1 MLTVERTKTITKLA
15 LPVVVALGSTLT
27 MELIDLAMVGR
38 LGDTAIAAVGLS
50 IFSGN
55 VVFAFMTGITFA
67 VQGIVARSRGEG
79 SQLPAWLPLRGGI
92 VIALLAGTP
101 LTILAY
107 LLTPFLFSLTSSDPA
122 VTKIGVSFLR
132 TLLLAIIPI
141 GIHASFKGY
150 WAGIKRT
157 RIYMVVV
164 LFMNCVNAIMNYA
177 LIFGHFGLPA
187 LGPVG
192 AAIATLS
199 ACVTGVLVNCIY
211 FDLPKTGFWAP
222 HSDWSLLGR
231 ITKLA
236 LPETMGDFMSSVGFV
251 VFFWMVGQVGTPELA
266 AASILIR
273 ILVILNLLPMAL
285 GVASATLVGQSIGA
299 GDPAQALQWGWDTG
313 KLGIVALS
321 LLGLPLV
328 GFPRACLS
336 VFLTDPHTISIATVP
351 LQLAGSIAGI
361 GSLIYIFGYTLYSS
375 GDGNRVVIVSFFIQW
390 IFFLP
395 AVWIVGPYL
404 HHGLLQIWL
413 VLTAYVA
420 IGTILITAIW
430 IDGKWKTV
438 KL

>member
-15 LPVVVALGSTLT
+15 FPVVVALSSTLT

-38 LGDTAIAAVGLS
+38 LGNAAIAALGLS

-67 VQGIVARSRGEG
+67 VQGIVARNVGEG
-79 SQLPAWLPLRGGI
+79 SPMPAWLPLRGGI
-92 VIALLAGTP
+92 MIAVLAGVP

-107 LLTPFLFSLTSSDPA
+107 VLTPFLFSLTSSDPA

-132 TLLLAIIPI
+132 TLFLAIIPI

-150 WAGIKRT
+150 WAGIKKT
-157 RIYMVVV
+157 RVYMVVV
-164 LFMNCVNAIMNYA
+164 VLMNCMNAIMNYA

-199 ACVTGVLVNCIY
+199 ACVTGVIVNCLY
-211 FDLPKTGFWAP
+211 FNFPKTGLWTP

-231 ITKLA
+231 IIKLA
-236 LPETMGDFMSSVGFV
+236 LPETMGDFMSSVGYV

-266 AASILIR
+266 AASVLIR

-285 GVASATLVGQSIGA
+285 GVASATLVGQSMGA

-313 KLGIVALS
+313 KLGIVVLS

-328 GFPRACLS
+328 IFPRTCLS
-336 VFLTDPHTISIATVP
+336 FFLTDPHTISIATTP
-351 LQLAGSIAGI
+351 LQLAGAIASV

-375 GDGNRVVIVSFFIQW
+375 GDGNRVVIVSFVIQW
-390 IFFLP
+390 VFFLP

-404 HHGLLQIWL
+404 HHSLLQIWL

-420 IGTILITAIW
+420 TATILITAIW
-430 IDGKWKTV
+430 MDGKWKTV
-438 KL
+438 KP

>member
-15 LPVVVALGSTLT
+15 FPVGVALSSTLT
-27 MELIDLAMVGR
+27 MELVDLVMVGR
-38 LGDTAIAAVGLS
+38 LGNTAIAAVGLS
-50 IFSGN
+50 IFASN

-79 SQLPAWLPLRGGI
+79 SPLPAWMPLRGGI
-92 VIALLAGTP
+92 MIALLAGAP

-107 LLTPFLFSLTSSDPA
+107 VLTPFLFSLTSSDSG
-122 VTKIGVSFLR
+122 VTKVGVSFLR
-132 TLLLAIIPI
+132 TLLMAIIPI

-150 WAGIKRT
+150 WAGIEKT
-157 RIYMVVV
+157 RIYMMVV
-164 LFMNCVNAIMNYA
+164 LFMNCVNAVMNYA

-187 LGPVG
+187 LGPMG

-211 FDLPKTGFWAP
+211 FELPKTGLRAP
-222 HSDWSLLGR
+222 QLDWPLLGR
-231 ITKLA
+231 ICKLA
-236 LPETMGDFMSSVGFV
+236 LPETMGDFISSVGFV

-266 AASILIR
+266 AASILVR
-273 ILVILNLLPMAL
+273 VLVILNLLPMAL

-299 GDPAQALQWGWDTG
+299 GYPTQALQWGWDTG
-313 KLGIVALS
+313 KLGIVGLS

-328 GFPRACLS
+328 LFPRVCLS
-336 VFLTDPHTISIATVP
+336 LFLTDPHTISIATVP

-404 HHGLLQIWL
+404 HRGLLQIWL
-413 VLTAYVA
+413 VVVAYVA
-420 IGTILITAIW
+420 LGTILITAIW